1 MSIGENIKR
10 FRKRKGLTQK
20 KLGELCGI
28 AEITIRKIE
37 IEKEKCN
44 PKIETLEKIANALGV
59 SVNQLMSNEHTIEQL
74 NDSENSSILNKAIKI
89 YGVDAQLDMC
99 IEEMSELTKEICKHK
114 RGKNNHNQIVEE
126 MADVHIMLEQLEIMM
141 NIDPE
146 EIDSIKSLK
155 LDRLNERLK
164 QHEQ

>member
-10 FRKRKGLTQK
+10 FRKSKGLSQIELAK
-20 KLGELCGI
+20 KCNIIYQTLSKYERGLL
-28 AEITIRKIE
+28 
-37 IEKEKCN
+37 N
-44 PKIETLEKIANALGV
+44 PKIDTLKKIANALGV
-59 SVNQLMSNEHTIEQL
+59 SVNQLMFNEHTIEQL
-74 NDSENSSILNKAIKI
+74 NDSENSSILNKAIKT

-114 RGKNNHNQIVEE
+114 RGKNNHNEIVEE